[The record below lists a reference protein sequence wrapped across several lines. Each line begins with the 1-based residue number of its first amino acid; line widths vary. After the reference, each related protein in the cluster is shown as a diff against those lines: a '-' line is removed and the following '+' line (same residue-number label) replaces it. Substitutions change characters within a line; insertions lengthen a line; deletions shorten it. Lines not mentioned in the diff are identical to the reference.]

1 MWIIFNWIFFNSLKS
16 VRKEKV
22 VINDKISHCG
32 PIISTA
38 PKVGIKK
45 HKKYSAI
52 II

>member
-1 MWIIFNWIFFNSLKS
+1 VK
-16 VRKEKV
+16 KENV

-38 PKVGIKK
+38 PNVGVRKL
-45 HKKYSAI
+45 KKYRAI